1 MQSKTSEEARR
12 DFRRL
17 LTDTQRGI
25 HTEITRYN
33 EGVAAVVPVEW
44 MDEMIRIL
52 RDLRQVEAGWDIYVP
67 VERLREIA
75 KAAAAILPATLDD
88 EHAGDLD
95 EQMDEYVAALKAA
108 SRTLATH
115 PTLAAKGYDC
125 HCGTCRSL
133 PGRIVPLSQNGPEQ
147 ASERPK

>member
-44 MDEMIRIL
+44 MDEMIHIL
-52 RDLRQVEAGWDIYVP
+52 RDLRQVEAGWDIHVP

-75 KAAAAILPATLDD
+75 KAAAAILPATLDEEMAWEYED
-88 EHAGDLD
+88 ET
-95 EQMDEYVAALKAA
+95 QRYVAALKAR
-108 SRTLATH
+108 SRSLREH
-115 PTLAAKGYDC
+115 KDNC
-125 HCGTCRSL
+125 HCAACRSL
-133 PGRIVPLSQNGPEQ
+133 PGRREGSETAQIVPLRHDEQ
-147 ASERPK
+147 DEGT